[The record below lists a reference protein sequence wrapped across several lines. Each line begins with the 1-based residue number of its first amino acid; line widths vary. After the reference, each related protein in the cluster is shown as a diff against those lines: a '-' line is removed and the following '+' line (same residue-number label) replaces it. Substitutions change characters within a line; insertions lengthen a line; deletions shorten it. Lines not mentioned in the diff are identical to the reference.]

1 MPPPPIAVHKGK
13 VLDRHSYE
21 PAWLGA
27 GRVQLQ
33 LLGEPSPL
41 RDDDYSDD
49 DDDAVAAAAARCS
62 SASTCVLA

>member
-1 MPPPPIAVHKGK
+1 MAVHKGK

-21 PAWLGA
+21 PAWLAGP

-41 RDDDYSDD
+41 RDDDDSD
-49 DDDAVAAAAARCS
+49 DDDAVAAAAGCS